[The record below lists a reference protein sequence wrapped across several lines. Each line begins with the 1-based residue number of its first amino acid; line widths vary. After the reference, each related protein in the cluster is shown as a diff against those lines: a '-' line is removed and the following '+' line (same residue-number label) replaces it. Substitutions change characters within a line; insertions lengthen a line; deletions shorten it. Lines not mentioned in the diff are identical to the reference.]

1 MLEASWSHC
10 VQACASVHSGVTVSA
25 TIRLRRR
32 VCCRGVLEF
41 GVDAAAFGEL
51 VFENDEVA
59 RGLDE
64 VIVRELP

>member
-1 MLEASWSHC
+1 
-10 VQACASVHSGVTVSA
+10 
-25 TIRLRRR
+25 
-32 VCCRGVLEF
+32 VLEF